1 MTAPDYGKA
10 FGLWRTH
17 SGNAWSAYVRHPFV
31 ESLGDGSLPHRAFLN
46 YLKQDY
52 LFLVN
57 FARAWALAV
66 VKSRD
71 MREMRAAA
79 AAVDGLV
86 NREMALHVETCAA
99 AGIPEDDLLSL
110 REAPQNLAYTRF
122 VLEKG
127 YSGDYLDLMAA
138 LAPCG
143 MGYGEIGRRLARE
156 ATSSVYR
163 EWIDTYGNEAYQDG
177 CRESGA
183 LTDAALENR
192 LGPHYAESPRWKE
205 LCHVFEMANP
215 SRGGVLGDRL
225 GRLRL
230 RRRRSL
236 QAGLSEVPPSRI
248 CRKVSGPTDP

>member
-1 MTAPDYGKA
+1 MTAPEYGRT
-10 FGLWRTH
+10 FGLWRARA
-17 SGNAWSAYVRHPFV
+17 GDAWSAYVRHPFV
-31 ESLGDGSLPHRAFLN
+31 ESLADGSLPRHAFLN

-79 AAVDGLV
+79 ATVDGLV

-99 AGIPEDDLLSL
+99 EGISEDDLLAL

-143 MGYGEIGRRLARE
+143 MGYGEIGRRLATE

-163 EWIDTYGNEAYQDG
+163 EWIDTYGNEAYQDA

-183 LTDAALENR
+183 LIDEALESR
-192 LGPHYAESPRWKE
+192 LGPHHAETPRWQE
-205 LCHVFEMANP
+205 LCHVFAMAT
-215 SRGGVLGDRL
+215 RL
-225 GRLRL
+225 E
-230 RRRRSL
+230 
-236 QAGLSEVPPSRI
+236 AGFWETGSPD
-248 CRKVSGPTDP
+248 CA

>member
-1 MTAPDYGKA
+1 MNTSDYGRA
-10 FGLWRTH
+10 LGLWRTRA
-17 SGNAWSAYVRHPFV
+17 GDAWSDYVRHPFV
-31 ESLGDGSLPHRAFLN
+31 DSLANGSLPHEAFLN

-57 FARAWALAV
+57 YARAWALAV

-86 NREMALHVETCAA
+86 NREMALHIETCARE
-99 AGIPEDDLLSL
+99 GISEDDLLTV

-138 LAPCG
+138 LTPCG
-143 MGYGEIGRRLARE
+143 MGYGEIGQRLAGD
-156 ATSSVYR
+156 ATSSIYR
-163 EWIDTYGNEAYQDG
+163 EWIDTYASEAYQDG

-183 LTDAALENR
+183 LIDAALENR
-192 LGPHYAESPRWKE
+192 LGPRYTETPRWNE
-205 LCHVFEMANP
+205 LCDIFEMAT
-215 SRGGVLGDRL
+215 RL
-225 GRLRL
+225 E
-230 RRRRSL
+230 
-236 QAGLSEVPPSRI
+236 AGFWETGSADCV
-248 CRKVSGPTDP
+248 

>member
-1 MTAPDYGKA
+1 MIVPDYGTA
-10 FGLWRTH
+10 FSLWRTRT
-17 SGNAWSAYVRHPFV
+17 SDAWSTYVRHPFV

-71 MREMRAAA
+71 MREMRSAA

-86 NREMALHVETCAA
+86 NREMALHVESCAA
-99 AGIPEDDLLSL
+99 AGISEDELLAL

-122 VLEKG
+122 VIEKG

-163 EWIDTYGNEAYQDG
+163 EWIDTYGNEAYQEG

-183 LTDAALENR
+183 LIDAALENR
-192 LGPHYAESPRWKE
+192 LGPDYAETPRWNE
-205 LCHVFEMANP
+205 LCQVFEMAT
-215 SRGGVLGDRL
+215 RL
-225 GRLRL
+225 EAAFWETG
-230 RRRRSL
+230 S
-236 QAGLSEVPPSRI
+236 ADSA
-248 CRKVSGPTDP
+248 

>member
-10 FGLWRTH
+10 FGLWRART
-17 SGNAWSAYVRHPFV
+17 GDAWSAYVRHPFV
-31 ESLGDGSLPHRAFLN
+31 ESLGDGSLPRRAFLN

-66 VKSRD
+66 VKSRG

-99 AGIPEDDLLSL
+99 AGISEDDLLAL

-143 MGYGEIGRRLARE
+143 MGYGEIGRRLAAQ
-156 ATSSVYR
+156 ATSCVYR
-163 EWIDTYGNEAYQDG
+163 EWIDAYGNEAYQDG

-183 LTDAALENR
+183 LIDEALESR
-192 LGPHYAESPRWKE
+192 LGPRYAETPRWNE
-205 LCHVFEMANP
+205 LCHVFEMAT
-215 SRGGVLGDRL
+215 RL
-225 GRLRL
+225 EAAFWETG
-230 RRRRSL
+230 S
-236 QAGLSEVPPSRI
+236 AD
-248 CRKVSGPTDP
+248 CA

>member
-10 FGLWRTH
+10 FGLWRTRA
-17 SGNAWSAYVRHPFV
+17 SDAWAAYVRHPFV
-31 ESLGDGSLPHRAFLN
+31 ESLGDGSLPQRAFLN

-71 MREMRAAA
+71 MREMR
-79 AAVDGLV
+79 VGRGSSGRVGEPRDGAPCRIV
-86 NREMALHVETCAA
+86 RGI
-99 AGIPEDDLLSL
+99 AGISEDDLLAL

-127 YSGDYLDLMAA
+127 YSGDYLDIMAA

-156 ATSSVYR
+156 ATSSIYR

-183 LTDAALENR
+183 LIDAALENR
-192 LGPHYAESPRWKE
+192 LGPHYTETPRWNE
-205 LCHVFEMANP
+205 LCHVFEMAT
-215 SRGGVLGDRL
+215 RL
-225 GRLRL
+225 EAAFWETG
-230 RRRRSL
+230 S
-236 QAGLSEVPPSRI
+236 ADSA
-248 CRKVSGPTDP
+248 

>member
-1 MTAPDYGKA
+1 MTAPDYGKT
-10 FGLWRTH
+10 FDLWRAGT
-17 SGNAWSAYVRHPFV
+17 GDAWSAYVRHPFV
-31 ESLGDGSLPHRAFLN
+31 ESLGDGSLPRQAFLN

-66 VKSRD
+66 VKSRS

-86 NREMALHVETCAA
+86 NREMALHIETCAA
-99 AGIPEDDLLSL
+99 EGISEDDLLIL

-143 MGYGEIGRRLARE
+143 MGYGEIGRRLASE
-156 ATSSVYR
+156 ATSSVYQ

-183 LTDAALENR
+183 LIDEALESR
-192 LGPHYAESPRWKE
+192 LGPHYAETPRWNE
-205 LCHVFEMANP
+205 LCHVFEMAT
-215 SRGGVLGDRL
+215 RL
-225 GRLRL
+225 E
-230 RRRRSL
+230 
-236 QAGLSEVPPSRI
+236 AGFWETGSA
-248 CRKVSGPTDP
+248 D